1 MCFQEIAEELHIKL
15 VVLHDQDGLGH
26 PPFPSSRCRRKLD
39 GWKESLT
46 ATNGR
51 LAKPVPIS
59 CGKDPMAKP
68 PLYSQQT
75 AETLAVQALGF
86 IAEDEAR
93 LTGFVASTGIA
104 VQSIR
109 TAAGEPDFLAG
120 VLDHVLAD
128 ENLLMAFAD
137 SAGVDPA
144 GIAHAR
150 HALGKVWEG
159 DLP

>member
-1 MCFQEIAEELHIKL
+1 M
-15 VVLHDQDGLGH
+15 V
-26 PPFPSSRCRRKLD
+26 
-39 GWKESLT
+39 
-46 ATNGR
+46 
-51 LAKPVPIS
+51 
-59 CGKDPMAKP
+59 KP

-75 AETLAVQALGF
+75 AETLAVQAFGF
-86 IAEDEAR
+86 IAEDDAR

-109 TAAGEPDFLAG
+109 AAAREPSFLAG

-137 SAGVDPA
+137 SAGIDPA
-144 GIAHAR
+144 GIARAR
-150 HALGKVWEG
+150 HVLGKVWER